1 MKILE
6 SEVKEVVAKTGIK
19 LAGLDILRKEGTQEF
34 YIIDLNHYP
43 SYANLANFKEIFEEI
58 LVKEG

>member
-1 MKILE
+1 M
-6 SEVKEVVAKTGIK
+6 AKTGIK